1 MYVLIERE
9 RLPEGRHYERMP
21 DGRCIVSGREAKM
34 FGSLDGV
41 TLVPDAATLN
51 TLRTKMLAEKSSGEE
66 TVADMDNEENVQEES
81 QAAVAQ
87 DGAPQEDES
96 HEDETAGTESE
107 PSDDETE
114 DDSPEDNGEQGEEG
128 GSV

>member
-1 MYVLIERE
+1 
-9 RLPEGRHYERMP
+9 
-21 DGRCIVSGREAKM
+21 M

-51 TLRTKMLAEKSSGEE
+51 TLRTKMLAENGTANGEE

-81 QAAVAQ
+81 QEAVAQ

-114 DDSPEDNGEQGEEG
+114 EDSPEDNGEQGEEG